1 MGGREKQNWSLS
13 KIVVEKKRGEIVV
26 EKEGELLEKKR
37 ANWQEKRRDWQ
48 EVQLGNGKQKRGNRT
63 CFLGKC

>member
-1 MGGREKQNWSLS
+1 MFEQMMGGGKTKMIVEQNCRR
-13 KIVVEKKRGEIVV
+13 K
-26 EKEGELLEKKR
+26 KEGELLEKKR